1 MTTRRIGLLAPMQ
14 PELKPLVKKLSLQRR
29 TEGDTKL
36 YDGTVGEVGV
46 VATMTGI
53 GMGPAKKATERL
65 LDSAGVEHVVVVGI
79 AGGIDPALHIG
90 DLVVPEVVIDG
101 RTEHEYRP
109 APLGDHT
116 PKGTIWSSDDF
127 HTEPEVLDR
136 LRGRGVVALD
146 METGAVAEVC
156 QQRAVPWSVFRSI
169 SDRSED
175 GIVDEAI
182 FAITSPS
189 GGANLK
195 ALAKYL
201 LPKPWRVRKLAR
213 LAKDMNVATDAASDA
228 AIEAFR
234 EPA

>member
-1 MTTRRIGLLAPMQ
+1 MTTRRIGFLAPMQ
-14 PELKPLVKKLSLQRR
+14 PELKPLVEKLSLQRR

-36 YDGTVGEVGV
+36 YDGTLDEVDV

-65 LDSAGVEHVVVVGI
+65 LDGAAVEHVVVVGI
-79 AGGIDPALHIG
+79 AGGIDPALQIG
-90 DLVVPEVVIDG
+90 DLVIPEIVVDG
-101 RTEHEYRP
+101 HSDIEYRP
-109 APLGDHT
+109 APLGDQT
-116 PKGTIWSSDDF
+116 PKGAIWSSDDF
-127 HTEPEVLDR
+127 HTAPEVLDK

-156 QQRAVPWSVFRSI
+156 EQRGVPWSVFRSI

-175 GIVDEAI
+175 GIVDEEI

-201 LPKPWRVRKLAR
+201 LPKPWRVRKLAQ
-213 LAKDMNVATDAASDA
+213 LAKDMNVATGAASDA
-228 AIEAFR
+228 AIQAFR
-234 EPA
+234 ERA